1 MYRVV
6 LQDDIAEIL
15 PQMKKDTLRYIK
27 ESPIESFESFDTFNL
42 LAFDWYDI
50 HSERT
55 EVSKIIIYID
65 VEHLFV
71 ICRDD
76 IAYRYYSKMINVLE
90 EKETLTSAQ
99 LLCYIFQHL
108 FQGDMDFLDD
118 FEAKI
123 NDSVA
128 SLLSGRLDNATE
140 EVISDRQEL
149 LRLKH
154 YYEQIDAVLDEIVI
168 ADDVIIPEAAIR
180 RLTILGARTDRYLK
194 KVYNLQEIVS
204 QMQETYQAQLS
215 IQQNNLMK
223 FFTVVT
229 AIFLPLT
236 LLVGW
241 YGMNFVGMP
250 ELHWKYGYRMV
261 IAVSVVI
268 VVVLIYHFKRKKW
281 L

>member
-1 MYRVV
+1 MYKVV
-6 LQDDIAEIL
+6 LQDNIAEIV
-15 PQMKKDTLRYIK
+15 PQMEKDTLRYIR
-27 ESPIESFESFDTFNL
+27 ENQIESFESFDAFNL

-55 EVSKIIIYID
+55 EVSKIIMYMD
-65 VEHLFV
+65 AEHLFV

-76 IAYRYYSKMINVLE
+76 LAYRYYSRMLE
-90 EKETLTSAQ
+90 ELVEKETLASAQ
-99 LLCYIFQHL
+99 VLCRIFQHL
-108 FQGDMDFLDD
+108 FQGDMEFLDD
-118 FEAKI
+118 FEAEI
-123 NDSVA
+123 NNSVA
-128 SLLSGRLDNATE
+128 ALLSGNLDNAAQ
-140 EVISDRQEL
+140 EVISNRQEL

-154 YYEQIDAVLDEIVI
+154 YYEQIDAVLDEIVL
-168 ADDVIIPEAAIR
+168 ADDPMMPDTAIR

-194 KVYNLQEIVS
+194 KVYNLQEIAS

-241 YGMNFVGMP
+241 YGMNFIGMP

-268 VVVLIYHFKRKKW
+268 VAVLIYHFKRKKW